1 MIVPLGIMVKQ
12 HKLERALRDMGK
24 KVETLA
30 QLLDREIEKVNN
42 HGK

>member
-12 HKLERALRDMGK
+12 YKLENALRDMGK
-24 KVETLA
+24 KVEVLS
-30 QLLDREIEKVNN
+30 QLLDGEIEKVNN